1 MGVAV
6 EIAVEIS
13 VDLAME
19 IAVEIAMAGAMSLH
33 GVPLLALVILGISPW
48 NVRGCPWKIRG
59 RPRSFSS
66 CPWNVVDMAVQC
78 RGDPWTLPQG
88 SAKMA
93 INAHQTIVV
102 YLQRKNTYIT
112 ILKGFSFVR
121 GRKAFSQKRFG
132 QHPKAISYTVGFV
145 SRKRPFSTDEAQS
158 KLSYTVERGLF
169 LDSTF
174 FD

>member
-1 MGVAV
+1 M
-6 EIAVEIS
+6 
-13 VDLAME
+13 DHAME

-66 CPWNVVDMAVQC
+66 CPWNVVDMAVEC

-88 SAKMA
+88 SAKMT
-93 INAHQTIVV
+93 INAHQTIV
-102 YLQRKNTYIT
+102 YLQRTNTYIT
-112 ILKGFSFVR
+112 IRKGFPFVT
-121 GRKAFSQKRFG
+121 GRKSFSEERFC

-145 SRKRPFSTDEAQS
+145 SRKRPFSTEAQI